1 VSTTESNPLISI
13 RNVSKAFGDFTAV
26 DNVDLEINSG
36 ELFVLLGGS
45 GCGKTTLLRM
55 LAGFERPTA
64 GSISIDGVDMSGVE
78 PYSRPVN
85 MMFQSYA
92 LFPHMSVFANVG
104 YGLKREGVAR
114 RERRERVKEMLDLVE
129 LGEFAKRKPD
139 QLSGGQRQ
147 RVALAR
153 CLIKRPKVLLL
164 DEPLGALD
172 KRLREQTQFELMQL
186 QDKLGTTFVVVTHD
200 QEEAMTLASRIAVMD
215 KGKFVQIGTPAE
227 IYETPQSRFVAS
239 FIGSANMLE
248 GTVTDISNGI
258 ATVQDDN
265 QAFNCKV
272 NSTADLSVGDAA
284 CVAIRPEKISVSADL
299 NGDMSRTDPGM
310 NTFEGTVKELAY
322 LGGTS
327 VLRIET
333 KAGTTANGATG
344 EGRIFQVTSPNRM
357 RSLSGT
363 HDFDWDDKVHISFP
377 ASNAILLTR

>member
-114 RERRERVKEMLDLVE
+114 RERRERVKEMLDL
-129 LGEFAKRKPD
+129 
-139 QLSGGQRQ
+139 
-147 RVALAR
+147 
-153 CLIKRPKVLLL
+153 
-164 DEPLGALD
+164 LGALD

>member
-104 YGLKREGVAR
+104 YGLKREGVGR
-114 RERRERVKEMLDLVE
+114 RERRERVKEMLDMVE

-200 QEEAMTLASRIAVMD
+200 QEEAMTLATRIAVMD
-215 KGKFVQIGTPAE
+215 QGKFVQIGTPAE

-248 GTVTDISNGI
+248 GTVTDISGGI
-258 ATVQDDN
+258 ATVQDEDKSLS
-265 QAFNCKV
+265 CKV
-272 NSTADLSVGDAA
+272 TSTAELSVGDKA
-284 CVAIRPEKISVSADL
+284 CVAIRPEKITVSSDL
-299 NGDMSRTDPGM
+299 NSETARTTDSGM

-333 KAGTTANGATG
+333 GANGTTG
-344 EGRIFQVTSPNRM
+344 EGRIFQVTSPNRL

-363 HDFDWDDKVHISFP
+363 HDFDWNDKVRFSFP

>member
-1 VSTTESNPLISI
+1 
-13 RNVSKAFGDFTAV
+13 
-26 DNVDLEINSG
+26 
-36 ELFVLLGGS
+36 
-45 GCGKTTLLRM
+45 
-55 LAGFERPTA
+55 
-64 GSISIDGVDMSGVE
+64 
-78 PYSRPVN
+78 
-85 MMFQSYA
+85 
-92 LFPHMSVFANVG
+92 
-104 YGLKREGVAR
+104 
-114 RERRERVKEMLDLVE
+114 MLDMVE

-200 QEEAMTLASRIAVMD
+200 QEEAMTLATRIAVMD
-215 KGKFVQIGTPAE
+215 QGKFVQIGTPAE

-248 GTVTDISNGI
+248 GTVTDISGGI
-258 ATVQDDN
+258 ATVQDEDKSLS
-265 QAFNCKV
+265 CKV
-272 NSTADLSVGDAA
+272 TSTAELSVGDKA
-284 CVAIRPEKISVSADL
+284 CVAIRPEKITVSSDL
-299 NGDMSRTDPGM
+299 NSETARTTDSGM

-333 KAGTTANGATG
+333 GANGTTG
-344 EGRIFQVTSPNRM
+344 EGRIFQVTSPNRL

-363 HDFDWDDKVHISFP
+363 HDFDWNDKVRFSFP
-377 ASNAILLTR
+377 PSNAILLTR